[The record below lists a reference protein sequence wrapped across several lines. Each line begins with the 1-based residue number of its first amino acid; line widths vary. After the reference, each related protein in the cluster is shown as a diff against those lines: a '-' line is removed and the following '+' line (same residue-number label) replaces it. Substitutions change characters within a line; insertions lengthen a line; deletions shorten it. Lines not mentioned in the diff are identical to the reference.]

1 MITPER
7 LRTYLFWFLLL
18 QCCIIS
24 VSIAAAS
31 LLFTLAIVTILALI
45 GIEKKWIVRRTPLDL
60 AFLAYVAV
68 ELVTAV
74 NSVDQND
81 AFKNAKRLL
90 LIAIVYGV
98 VASFDRRKRIELSLV
113 ILAVTVSVLSIVE
126 VILFA
131 LQGDDRLTV
140 FQHYMTT
147 GGLKMIAALFVLPF
161 ILDRHTAKKQR
172 IIFSVCLLP
181 ILAALILTNTRSA
194 WLGLIAG
201 TLVMGALYYRSL
213 FATIAALIILFF
225 LFAPP
230 HQLDRAKSIVDL
242 SHPNNVGRLM
252 MWTTGFQM
260 WTDKPILG
268 FGDIDLYKSYSQYR
282 TPEIGEP
289 AGHLHNNYIH
299 LLVTLGA
306 IGFVT
311 VMWLFYTIIK
321 AEYSAFRSHMGNP
334 LIRNTALGGLAVFSG
349 FLVNGLFEWNFGD
362 HEIMVFVWFTVGL
375 VLASAETEIGE
386 P

>member
-7 LRTYLFWFLLL
+7 IRTYLFWFLLL
-18 QCCIIS
+18 QCCSIS

-31 LLFTLAIVTILALI
+31 MLFSLSVVTILALI
-45 GIEKKWIVRRTPLDL
+45 VIEKKWIVRRTPLDL
-60 AFLAYVAV
+60 AFLAYVAI
-68 ELVTAV
+68 ELITAV
-74 NSVDQND
+74 NSVDQID

-98 VASFDRRKRIELSLV
+98 AASFDRRHRIELALV
-113 ILAVTVSVLSIVE
+113 IIAVTVSILSTFE
-126 VILFA
+126 VILFV

-147 GGLKMIAALFVLPF
+147 GGLKMIAALMVVPFVL
-161 ILDRHTAKKQR
+161 DRGTAKKQR
-172 IIFSVCLLP
+172 IIFSFSLVP

-194 WLGLIAG
+194 WLGLLAG
-201 TLVMGALYYRSL
+201 MLVIGALYYRSL
-213 FATIAALIILFF
+213 FSAIAALIVLFF

-230 HQLDRAKSIVDL
+230 QQLERAKSIVDMT
-242 SHPNNVGRLM
+242 HPNNVGRLT
-252 MWTTGFQM
+252 MWTTGIQM
-260 WTDKPILG
+260 WSDKPILG
-268 FGDIDLYKSYSQYR
+268 YGDIDLYQSYSQYR
-282 TPEIGEP
+282 TPGIGEP

-306 IGFVT
+306 IGFMT
-311 VMWLFYTIIK
+311 VMWLFYSVIAT
-321 AEYSAFRSHMGNP
+321 EYSIFRKHIDNP
-334 LIRNTALGGLAVFSG
+334 FIRNTALGGLAIFSG

-362 HEIMVFVWFTVGL
+362 HEIMVFVWYSVGL
-375 VLASAETEIGE
+375 VLASAESDRGQ